1 MFSVLC
7 PFLDFSDESFF
18 FLCFCICHNHFI
30 IIFVIMDSS
39 CAYPAGGTTGILGD
53 RRIFVC
59 VIHNRFIKGF
69 APETRF

>member
-1 MFSVLC
+1 
-7 PFLDFSDESFF
+7 
-18 FLCFCICHNHFI
+18 
-30 IIFVIMDSS
+30 MDSS